1 MKINELKQHEEGIL
15 NLFEN
20 EMERKKLLT
29 QHNVTEGETGDYVR
43 LKQNEYEKIFER
55 QPSFNEK
62 KAFTGIFRH

>member
-29 QHNVTEGETGDYVR
+29 
-43 LKQNEYEKIFER
+43 
-55 QPSFNEK
+55 
-62 KAFTGIFRH
+62 